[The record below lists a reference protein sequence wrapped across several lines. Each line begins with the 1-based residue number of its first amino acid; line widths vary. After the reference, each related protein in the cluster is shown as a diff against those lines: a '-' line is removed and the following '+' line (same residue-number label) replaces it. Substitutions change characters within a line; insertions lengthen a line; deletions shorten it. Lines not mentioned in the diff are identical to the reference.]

1 MGWDQTIQ
9 MIEATVQIENTRPG
23 GERRISA
30 GLLVSAPRA
39 DGTPR
44 TVLVTAAHA
53 VDPSETPEIRIGWRF
68 STDDGGWSFAPQPA
82 PLDIGGHDL
91 WVRHPERDIAVIEVV
106 APPTFASRAVPLSWL
121 ADGRDLDLQGVGPGD
136 QIFTLGYPRGLSSN
150 RAGFPILRTVRI
162 ASYPLSPIQAF
173 PTFLIDGFLYPGNSG
188 GPVFLE
194 QGPDGHPL
202 ILGVVTQQVDQGEE
216 PLGLGVVVHA
226 AYVRE
231 TLALLDQRA
240 QPEPPRRRRGLG
252 RG

>member
-1 MGWDQTIQ
+1 MEWDQMVQ
-9 MIEATVQIENTRPG
+9 MIEATVQVENTRPG
-23 GERRISA
+23 GDRRIST
-30 GLLVSAPRA
+30 GLLVSAPYP

-82 PLDIGGHDL
+82 PLEIGGRDL
-91 WVRHPERDIAVIEVV
+91 WARHPERDVAVVEVI
-106 APPTFASRAVPLSWL
+106 APPTFAARAIPLAWL
-121 ADGRDLDLQGVGPGD
+121 ADERDLDLQGVGPGD
-136 QIFTLGYPRGLSSN
+136 QVFTLGYPRGLSSN

-162 ASYPLSPIQAF
+162 ASYPLSPIAAF

-194 QGPDGHPL
+194 RGTDGHPL
-202 ILGVVTQQVDQGEE
+202 ILGLVTQQVDQGEE

-226 AYVRE
+226 TFVRE
-231 TLALLDQRA
+231 TLALLDA
-240 QPEPPRRRRGLG
+240 QASDTRRRRTA
-252 RG
+252 